1 MASNKSLLKFSSI
14 KVEDIK
20 CNKTPM
26 GKNKELVPLFHY
38 GPNNNVLLIQG
49 PWIKLKQYGLPP
61 GALLT
66 NGEANKYY
74 KSDEAR
80 DYVRFPLHTDCSVQ
94 IGETKNDTEIT
105 EFIDFLKKLDSHIK
119 KDKTV
124 IELIDS
130 DDIEKYTPI
139 HRKPGK
145 SKTGK
150 EKYCNM
156 KTKFSFLK
164 DSGKIITEFSEFN
177 HETNSYDVINQNNQ
191 DITIEDIETVIK
203 YNSEVLPIFQLVKI
217 WTSPAGK
224 GDWGVTLKL
233 IKLRI
238 KNQVYNKD
246 NTPIAF
252 LEDDNEAPMPSTPV
266 KSVSDKPIAPPPA
279 PTKKQTK
286 IEIKDEESDSEESD
300 KSSSDSESESDKE
313 VKVKT
318 TTPVKATPTKQ
329 PIADVDSDSD
339 SDSDE
344 APKKPPPKKGGR
356 VKKA

>member
-1 MASNKSLLKFSSI
+1 MASNKVISKFSSI
-14 KVEDIK
+14 NVGDIK

-38 GPNNNVLLIQG
+38 GPNNNVLYIQG
-49 PWIKLKQYGLPP
+49 PWMKLKQYGLPP
-61 GALLT
+61 GPQLS
-66 NGEANKYY
+66 NGEINKYY

-80 DYVRFPLHTDCSVQ
+80 DYVRFPLHADCNVQ
-94 IGETKNDTEIT
+94 VGDNTNEKEIT
-105 EFIDFLKKLDSHIK
+105 EFIDFLKKLDTHIK

-124 IELIDS
+124 LELIDS

-139 HRKPGK
+139 YRKPGK

-177 HETNSYDVINQNNQ
+177 HETNSYDVLNQNNQ
-191 DITIEDIETVIK
+191 DFTIDDIEKVIK

-246 NTPIAF
+246 TTPIAF
-252 LEDDNEAPMPSTPV
+252 LEDDEVFVNPSTPIKTV
-266 KSVSDKPIAPPPA
+266 AEKPVMPPPA

-286 IEIKDEESDSEESD
+286 IDVKDEESDSEES
-300 KSSSDSESESDKE
+300 SSDSEDEKP
-313 VKVKT
+313 KNT
-318 TTPVKATPTKQ
+318 KATPTKQ
-329 PIADVDSDSD
+329 PIADVDSDSE

-344 APKKPPPKKGGR
+344 EPKKPPPKKGGR

>member
-1 MASNKSLLKFSSI
+1 MASNKVISKFSSI

-38 GPNNNVLLIQG
+38 GPNNNVLYIQG

-61 GALLT
+61 GPQLS
-66 NGEANKYY
+66 NGEINKYY

-80 DYVRFPLHTDCSVQ
+80 DYIRFPLHADCNVQ
-94 IGETKNDTEIT
+94 AGDNTNEKEIT
-105 EFIDFLKKLDSHIK
+105 EFIDFLKKLDAHIK

-124 IELIDS
+124 LELIDS

-177 HETNSYDVINQNNQ
+177 HETNSYDVLNQNGQ
-191 DITIEDIETVIK
+191 DITIDDIEKVIK

-246 NTPIAF
+246 TTPIAF
-252 LEDDNEAPMPSTPV
+252 LEDDDAIVAPSTPV
-266 KSVSDKPIAPPPA
+266 KTVEKPVMPPPA

-286 IEIKDEESDSEESD
+286 IDVKDEESDSDE
-300 KSSSDSESESDKE
+300 SSSDSDSEDEKP
-313 VKVKT
+313 KT
-318 TTPVKATPTKQ
+318 KATPVKSPPTKQ

-339 SDSDE
+339 SESDE
-344 APKKPPPKKGGR
+344 EPKKPPPKKGGR